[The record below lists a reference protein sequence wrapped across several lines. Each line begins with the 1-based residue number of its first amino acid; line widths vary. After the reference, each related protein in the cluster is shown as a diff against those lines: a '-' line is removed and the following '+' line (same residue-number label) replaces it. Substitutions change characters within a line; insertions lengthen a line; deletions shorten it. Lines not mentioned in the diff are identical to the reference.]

1 MISQMWILYKWNKQ
15 IVFKTCFWKEVSSP
29 FFRQDLEIAFKIV
42 QLFPRLI
49 NVLQRNAVSK
59 IIVVTPL
66 VAIMKDQV
74 EQLQSIEIRALAIG
88 VDEE

>member
-1 MISQMWILYKWNKQ
+1 MFLGRGLIAILP
-15 IVFKTCFWKEVSSP
+15 TG
-29 FFRQDLEIAFKIV
+29 FRNSLIF

-49 NVLQRNAVSK
+49 NTLQRNAVSK

-74 EQLQSIEIRALAIG
+74 EQLQSIGIRALAIG
-88 VDEE
+88 VDEEEDDEEAGKMDRLDCL